1 MIMKGRAI
9 SPGKASG
16 KAIVYPEAF
25 SFLGGVDG
33 STGRFNVMD
42 GDITGKVF
50 VFPNGKGST
59 VGSYVVYD
67 LMVHGHAPAAL
78 VNRSAETIVTT
89 GAVISSVP
97 MVDEVDI
104 SLIRNGDDVVVDG
117 DAGTVEIVNARE
129 TKSVTSMVVCGGKM
143 LVLTRRADAHS
154 FPGKKSLVSGRLEDG
169 ESLREAAV
177 REIKEET
184 GLSVTFRDEMPDI
197 RVREGDTVWCVRPF
211 LFEASSSDVVLDPE
225 NAGFEWVPIGD
236 FDAADA
242 VEGTDAVVA
251 YFRKKLVPYRFE
263 WKGVTERFRSE

>member
-97 MVDEVDI
+97 MVDSVDI
-104 SLIRNGDDVVVDG
+104 SVIRDGDDLVVDG
-117 DAGTVEIVNARE
+117 DSGSLEISNVRME
-129 TKSVTSMVVCGGKM
+129 KSVTSMVVFDGK
-143 LVLTRRADAHS
+143 VLILNRRSDAHS
-154 FPGKKSLVSGRLEDG
+154 FPGARSLVSGRMEEG
-169 ESLREAAV
+169 ESPRDAAV

-184 GLSVTFRDEMPDI
+184 GLSVIYRDEMPDMYI
-197 RVREGDTVWCVRPF
+197 REGDTVWCVRPF
-211 LFEASSSDVVLDPE
+211 LFEASSSDVRLDPE
-225 NAGFEWVPIGD
+225 NAGFEWVPLKG
-236 FDAADA
+236 FDAKDT
-242 VEGTDAVVA
+242 VDGTDAVVA
-251 YFRKKLVPYRFE
+251 HFVSKL
-263 WKGVTERFRSE
+263 